1 MANLIYD
8 KVVLETFLENQGQ
21 LFDEPVAETIEEAD
35 DFLDMMMATVVNSP
49 KEVEKYFGDGEV
61 DVEGD
66 IMEASE
72 VFAIPDGRF
81 LIVEG

>member
-1 MANLIYD
+1 MANFIYD
-8 KVVLETFLENQGQ
+8 KEVLECFLKNQGQ